1 MIKKLSIIIPCYNEK
16 DTILEIVDRINK
28 VNLINGIEKEII
40 IVDDYSTDGTR
51 ELLENIDVQ
60 KVLFNKSNHGKGYSL
75 KKGIKHATGDVI
87 VVQDADLEYN
97 PQDYNALLEPML
109 KDKRQVV
116 YGSRE
121 RNAENR
127 KHSGVIFYLGA
138 QVVTKATN
146 ILYGSKLTDQP
157 TCYKAF
163 HKDVLEDIDLEEERF
178 GFCSEVTAK
187 VLKNKVEI
195 HEVPISY
202 NPRTKA
208 EGKKISWKDGMRA
221 IYVLLKYRFKKRP

>member
-28 VNLINGIEKEII
+28 VELTGGIEKEII

-51 ELLENIDVQ
+51 ELLKDANIDVQ
-60 KVLFNKSNHGKGYSL
+60 KILFNKSNHGKGYSL

-138 QVVTKATN
+138 QLVTKATN
-146 ILYGSKLTDQP
+146 LLYGSRLTDQP

-163 HKDVLEDIDLEEERF
+163 HKDVLGDIELEEERF

-187 VLKNKVEI
+187 VLKNKIEI

-208 EGKKISWKDGMRA
+208 EGKKISWKDGVRA
-221 IYVLLKYRFKKRP
+221 IYVLLKYRL